1 MKTYLDH
8 MNQALQSKLGVTNV
22 ESLEYMSL
30 PYSDRAKYNLTKVI
44 GNKNLSAGRFKTEED
59 VDKNVEAFLEVELP

>member
-1 MKTYLDH
+1 MTYLKH
-8 MNQALQSKLGVTNV
+8 IIKALQSKLGVKDA

-30 PYSDRAKYNLTKVI
+30 PYNRAKYNLTKVI

-59 VDKNVEAFLEVELP
+59 VDKNVEAFLELELP